1 MKLKVQNLNAL
12 ELYFII
18 ILKRLNN
25 QKNITNKKRKFT
37 INIESCTREQKF
49 LYVLKLSFSQGTQL
63 KRSKII
69 FALEFYEIELDI
81 LIILKMLQMIK
92 NYFLK

>member
-49 LYVLKLSFSQGTQL
+49 LYVLKLTFSQGTQL
-63 KRSKII
+63 KRSR
-69 FALEFYEIELDI
+69 L
-81 LIILKMLQMIK
+81 
-92 NYFLK
+92 FLPLNFMKLN